1 MPAAP
6 SSILPKMHKVS
17 FLTRS
22 ENQKVSGKAVKGEL
36 ILEEFD
42 SCEGCNQQCGEGRT
56 SNLRLITITI
66 KLVAWWYLGVDHR
79 VVRAVV
85 VFL

>member
-1 MPAAP
+1 MTQYL
-6 SSILPKMHKVS
+6 SSMSAQTHKVS
-17 FLTRS
+17 YLTRS
-22 ENQKVSGKAVKGEL
+22 ENQKVNVQVVKDGRVP
-36 ILEEFD
+36 EEFD

-66 KLVAWWYLGVDHR
+66 KLVTWWYLGVDHR

>member
-1 MPAAP
+1 MTQYFP
-6 SSILPKMHKVS
+6 SMSAKTHKVNY
-17 FLTRS
+17 LTRS
-22 ENQKVSGKAVKGEL
+22 GNQKVNVKVVKGGQAP
-36 ILEEFD
+36 EEFD
-42 SCEGCNQQCGEGRT
+42 SYEGCNQQCGEAGT
-56 SNLRLITITI
+56 SNLRLITTTI